1 MKHSA
6 IFREQGIYGAFPILN
21 HLPDGRLT
29 IGFSLSPFHD
39 HWALGEWTVLVS
51 TDEGDTWTKTDDP
64 TIPATWPASNPRE
77 QSDRFAGVMADGTY
91 VCAGAVGIE
100 AWDESRKTEAEERG
114 LKIRDHEES
123 GRMIVNRPTVFVQ
136 RSSDQGKTW
145 SRNEWDVPG
154 FSGTGFSRPTVL
166 ADGTV
171 LEPVKGEGFDG
182 RRWVY
187 VWRGTDNGRT
197 WRLYPVGSMG
207 GEAAFIETEPGR
219 VLCLARTA
227 GQESGGYLIQRWS
240 DDAGATW
247 SHETNTN
254 VYTPSSPPHLIKLKD
269 GRILLSHGYREQP
282 MGIRAVLSEDG
293 GQTWDVDNTVIL
305 RDDGGY
311 VTELRPGGSPRSD
324 VGYPHSTQ
332 LSDGSILTVYY
343 ITPSDKITYIAS
355 TRWNP

>member
-1 MKHSA
+1 MNHSE
-6 IFREQGIYGAFPILN
+6 IFRKQGVYGAFPILN

-100 AWDESRKTEAEERG
+100 GWAESRKTEAEERG
-114 LKIRDHEES
+114 FKIRDHEES

-171 LEPVKGEGFDG
+171 LE
-182 RRWVY
+182 
-187 VWRGTDNGRT
+187 
-197 WRLYPVGSMG
+197 LS
-207 GEAAFIETEPGR
+207 
-219 VLCLARTA
+219 
-227 GQESGGYLIQRWS
+227 LI
-240 DDAGATW
+240 
-247 SHETNTN
+247 H
-254 VYTPSSPPHLIKLKD
+254 I
-269 GRILLSHGYREQP
+269 
-282 MGIRAVLSEDG
+282 
-293 GQTWDVDNTVIL
+293 
-305 RDDGGY
+305 
-311 VTELRPGGSPRSD
+311 
-324 VGYPHSTQ
+324 
-332 LSDGSILTVYY
+332 
-343 ITPSDKITYIAS
+343 
-355 TRWNP
+355 